1 MYSPLTANVGQLFRT
16 TANGSTFV
24 NAISISGTTGAV
36 TMGVSPLTV
45 VSTPYTSDIR
55 LKENIQDINIDDCL
69 HIFNNLKIKTF
80 DWKRDGKP
88 SLGVIA
94 QEVEALLPTNNKFD
108 IIHESEYQPTTDDE
122 PMVVKT
128 VDYTKLNT
136 LLYVVVKEQ
145 QKRIDALET
154 RLANIENLLS
164 ASMNI

>member
-24 NAISISGTTGAV
+24 NAISIAGSTGNVTFANAINVAGTNYA
-36 TMGVSPLTV
+36 
-45 VSTPYTSDIR
+45 SDMR
-55 LKENIQDINIDDCL
+55 LKENIQDINVDDCL
-69 HIFNNLKIKTF
+69 HVFNNLQIKTF

-122 PMVVKT
+122 AMVVKT

-145 QKRIDALET
+145 QKRINTLET
-154 RLANIENLLS
+154 RLENIEKLLS
-164 ASMNI
+164 DSMNI